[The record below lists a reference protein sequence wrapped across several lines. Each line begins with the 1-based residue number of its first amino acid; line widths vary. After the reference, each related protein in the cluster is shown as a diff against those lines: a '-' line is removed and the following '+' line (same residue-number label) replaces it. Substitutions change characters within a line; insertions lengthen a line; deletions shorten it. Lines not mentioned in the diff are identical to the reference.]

1 MFGVLPAASSLT
13 VTGRLVAF
21 GPANGACRGDLAG
34 WLGEALVDVQGEFQR
49 GQGAGGFDQVFRAAG
64 QAGQHMVDHRRIR
77 RAGGRRP
84 GPERCGALLG
94 FLCHPAPRCSMAI
107 ASTAHH
113 GGLLPRSTPGGHSC
127 SLQLPPG
134 SRSVVSRG
142 RPLIMQMSASQP
154 VSSVRTGSESGRL
167 APPPRSRSPSVVP
180 CDTRST
186 AVVLATVR

>member
-21 GPANGACRGDLAG
+21 GPANGACGGDLAG

-64 QAGQHMVDHRRIR
+64 QAGQHVVDHRRIR

-107 ASTAHH
+107 ASPAHPR
-113 GGLLPRSTPGGHSC
+113 GLLPPSTPRRPTLSPHP
-127 SLQLPPG
+127 PPG
-134 SRSVVSRG
+134 SPS
-142 RPLIMQMSASQP
+142 P
-154 VSSVRTGSESGRL
+154 
-167 APPPRSRSPSVVP
+167 PPPRPPLLPPMS
-180 CDTRST
+180 
-186 AVVLATVR
+186 A